1 MARPCNNCGGPRAE
15 DVPDDI
21 EFCEKCTTSNAPVAS
36 FDPHAGSPTESN
48 TLVPAAQS
56 GSSERGDS
64 HSGQEKE
71 AADPDEPILVPDP
84 GMVPVGCSPSQI
96 ETATGAAE
104 PMPTAQSDKALR
116 GGNRLKRKASALG
129 VGEPILAAEP
139 DNRVEG
145 TGHKGTSNVE
155 QRQDPSSHEQKVSAP
170 APNPAKKVK
179 MEPACGSCRKSK
191 VRCTH
196 RKPVVNPRED
206 AFQPEA
212 QRPIQP
218 KESDQPAQLDPTQD
232 DPEEAASSKR
242 EGISPKSQAADTP
255 IGKIP
260 PKPRGR
266 PRKHPKEV
274 QAIVNEGKAVEEPE
288 SPPQR
293 PRRGR
298 KPAQRIGTSAE
309 GKSGQ
314 ATAPEPAAAAVP
326 AETMA
331 ANLSIASN
339 MALNNILAE
348 DFQETVRECEVK
360 WQAVSDS
367 FEEAMDSFHEA
378 KRKID
383 TWLGMWRRGEV

>member
-1 MARPCNNCGGPRAE
+1 M
-15 DVPDDI
+15 
-21 EFCEKCTTSNAPVAS
+21 
-36 FDPHAGSPTESN
+36 
-48 TLVPAAQS
+48 
-56 GSSERGDS
+56 SS
-64 HSGQEKE
+64 
-71 AADPDEPILVPDP
+71 
-84 GMVPVGCSPSQI
+84 
-96 ETATGAAE
+96 
-104 PMPTAQSDKALR
+104 
-116 GGNRLKRKASALG
+116 
-129 VGEPILAAEP
+129 
-139 DNRVEG
+139 
-145 TGHKGTSNVE
+145 
-155 QRQDPSSHEQKVSAP
+155 
-170 APNPAKKVK
+170 
-179 MEPACGSCRKSK
+179 
-191 VRCTH
+191 
-196 RKPVVNPRED
+196 D

-218 KESDQPAQLDPTQD
+218 KESDQPAQVDPAQD
-232 DPEEAASSKR
+232 GPEEDASS
-242 EGISPKSQAADTP
+242 EGEGNSTKSQAADTP

-266 PRKHPKEV
+266 PRKHPKEA
-274 QAIVNEGKAVEEPE
+274 QAIVNEAKAVEEPE
-288 SPPQR
+288 SPPKL
-293 PRRGR
+293 PKRGR

-314 ATAPEPAAAAVP
+314 ATTAPKPAAAAVP

-367 FEEAMDSFHEA
+367 LEEAMDSFRKA